1 MWSIL
6 IIIIGLALFE
16 IISSLDN
23 AVVNAHVLQ
32 SLPEKFQRFFMTWGI
47 VIAVVA
53 VRGILPFAIVWMA
66 SPTLSFGAMWHT
78 VWSGSAAVEMAL
90 KTSKPLLLIGG
101 GTYLA
106 MVFLGWLFLEK
117 KSYAFLVEHFLHRQ
131 SAWFYAIVSV
141 LFTLLLVAALHV
153 SSAMGLAAAVGSMAY
168 FMTDGFRK
176 NAESTENNLVA
187 QARAAWSAILYLEIL
202 DASFSIDGV
211 IGAFAFTMSVP
222 LILIGNG
229 LGAIV
234 VRQVT
239 VRGLKLVQRY
249 AFLKNGAMYSLGVLG
264 GLMILESFGHEYPF
278 WVAPLNTIILLV
290 IFILLSERELQLAK
304 KRT

>member
-6 IIIIGLALFE
+6 IVIVGLALFE

-47 VIAVVA
+47 IIAVVL

-66 SPTLSFGAMWHT
+66 SPSLSFGGMWHM
-78 VWSGSAAVEMAL
+78 VWSGSAAVEAAL

-131 SAWFYAIVSV
+131 AAWFYAIVSI

-176 NAESTENNLVA
+176 NAESTENSLVA

-249 AFLKNGAMYSLGVLG
+249 AYLKNGAMYSLGVLG

-290 IFILLSERELQLAK
+290 IFIVLSERELQLAK